1 MTTGNLPIQ
10 AFSATVTPE
19 QGYKVTLN
27 YGAGFDLTNPAV
39 RVYQRSKQ
47 LTAGVPTLVVT
58 GQQIVITY
66 SVEQLTELR
75 KAASVTQHHIYLPNM
90 LYTARV
96 GWEITVVNKFSD
108 SVQVESLL
116 GVTLGEDG
124 ETIAVSISGADVVA
138 GLVAQAEAA
147 AESAVADAEQTALD
161 RVATEQARDEVVGI
175 AARKIDNWQVD
186 TKADADEFALTLDS
200 SAFIEV
206 LSDETQAG
214 IRALYFWNTISLQ
227 EPLLL

>member
-10 AFSATVTPE
+10 AFSAVVTPE

-27 YGAGFDLTNPAV
+27 YGAGFDLTNAAV

-47 LTAGVPTLVVT
+47 LTAGVPNLAIT

-90 LYTARV
+90 LYTTRV

-108 SVQVESLL
+108 AVQVESLL

-147 AESAVADAEQTALD
+147 RDDAEA
-161 RVATEQARDEVVGI
+161 ARDEFFDALPVRVASYAAMVVLLVEGQPRQFTVLNDEVQGI
-175 AARKIDNWQVD
+175 QKVPYQWDGV
-186 TKADADEFALTLDS
+186 ELFVYGTL
-200 SAFIEV
+200 V
-206 LSDETQAG
+206 
-214 IRALYFWNTISLQ
+214 
-227 EPLLL
+227 EPQPTLA

>member
-10 AFSATVTPE
+10 AFSAVVTPE
-19 QGYKVTLN
+19 QGYKVTVN
-27 YGAGFDLTNPAV
+27 FGAGFDLTNAAV

-47 LTAGVPTLVVT
+47 LTAGVPNLAVT

-90 LYTARV
+90 LYTTRV

-108 SVQVESLL
+108 AVQVESLL

-147 AESAVADAEQTALD
+147 ADDAET
-161 RVATEQARDEVVGI
+161 ARDEFFDALPVRVASY
-175 AARKIDNWQVD
+175 AAMVALLVEGQPRKFTVIN
-186 TKADADEFALTLDS
+186 DEELGVEKSQYEWDGVELFVYGTL
-200 SAFIEV
+200 V
-206 LSDETQAG
+206 
-214 IRALYFWNTISLQ
+214 
-227 EPLLL
+227 EPQPILV

>member
-10 AFSATVTPE
+10 AFSAVVTPE
-19 QGYKVTLN
+19 QGYKVTVN
-27 YGAGFDLTNPAV
+27 FGAGFDLTNAAV

-47 LTAGVPTLVVT
+47 LTAGAPNLAVT

-90 LYTARV
+90 LYTTRV

-108 SVQVESLL
+108 AVQVESLL

-124 ETIAVSISGADVVA
+124 EAIAVSISGADVVA
-138 GLVAQAEAA
+138 GLVAQAEATLPV
-147 AESAVADAEQTALD
+147 ECDTPEDLTFP
-161 RVATEQARDEVVGI
+161 RARGFILARGDTVMGGDPETILYYNDGEITDVEDLI
-175 AARKIDNWQVD
+175 AIPI
-186 TKADADEFALTLDS
+186 TKRS
-200 SAFIEV
+200 S
-206 LSDETQAG
+206 L
-214 IRALYFWNTISLQ
+214 R
-227 EPLLL
+227 P